1 MVDGLLDYKDDDFSE
16 MIEHLKGLGESYT
29 ILLLNGK
36 NSDSKLNTVPASF
49 AGIENFKVD
58 NTTLLF
64 NEIADL
70 RVIKTPMEQGNFI
83 KIDHYSQNFK
93 LKYLMKD
100 ETILSLLQM
109 Y

>member
-1 MVDGLLDYKDDDFSE
+1 MLDYKDDDFSE
-16 MIEHLKGLGESYT
+16 MIEHLKGLGESHT

-36 NSDSKLNTVPASF
+36 NPDSKLNTVPASF

-58 NTTLLF
+58 NTTLLY

-83 KIDHYSQNFK
+83 NRPYRQNFK
-93 LKYLMKD
+93 RQLLKYLMKD
-100 ETILSLLQM
+100 EKILSLQM

>member
-16 MIEHLKGLGESYT
+16 MIEHLKGLGESHT

-36 NSDSKLNTVPASF
+36 NPDSKLNTVPASF

-58 NTTLLF
+58 NTTLLY

-83 KIDHYSQNFK
+83 NRP
-93 LKYLMKD
+93 L
-100 ETILSLLQM
+100 
-109 Y
+109 